1 MCHPQSVT
9 TRTNPLH
16 EATLAGQWTLQR
28 IGREL
33 RLARIT
39 GGKTQRWVARQL
51 GTSQSRVS
59 IVERGRCASA
69 TLVQLS
75 RHAASVGLR
84 LHAAA
89 YPGGRRLLDAPQLAL
104 LNRFRARLA
113 VLWRWEQEVPIPI
126 EGDLRAADARITAG
140 ECDIVVEAITRLAD
154 VQAQTRAA
162 QLKRRDLRARRL
174 ILLLGATAANRR
186 ATREAGPALM
196 DAFPITPRAALDAL
210 AAGRDPGGDALLY
223 L

>member
-1 MCHPQSVT
+1 VA

-16 EATLAGQWTLQR
+16 EATINGRWTLQR

-39 GGKTQRWVARQL
+39 GGKTQRHIATQL

-59 IVERGRCASA
+59 IIERGRCSSA
-69 TLVQLS
+69 TVLQLT

-84 LHAAA
+84 LHIAA

-104 LNRFRARLA
+104 LNRLHAHLA
-113 VLWRWEQEVPIPI
+113 AIWRWEQEVPIPI

-140 ECDIVVEAITRLAD
+140 GCVIVIEAITRLAD
-154 VQAQTRAA
+154 IQAQTRAA
-162 QLKRRDLRARRL
+162 QLKRRDLRAQRL
-174 ILLLGATAANRR
+174 ILLLAATAANRR
-186 ATREAGPALM
+186 ALREAGPVLA
-196 DAFPITPRAALDAL
+196 DAFPIPTRAALQAL
-210 AAGRDPGGDALLY
+210 AAGRDPGGDALLF

>member
-1 MCHPQSVT
+1 MA
-9 TRTNPLH
+9 TRRNPVH
-16 EATLAGQWTLQR
+16 EATLNGRWTLQR

-39 GGKTQRWVARQL
+39 GGKSQRHLANQL

-59 IVERGRCASA
+59 VIERGRCTSA
-69 TLVQLS
+69 TVLQLT

-84 LHAAA
+84 LHIAA

-104 LNRFRARLA
+104 LNRFRARIA
-113 VLWRWEQEVPIPI
+113 ALWRWEQEVPIPI

-140 ECDIVVEAITRLAD
+140 GSVIVIEAITRLAD

-162 QLKRRDLRARRL
+162 QLKRRDLGAQRL
-174 ILLLGATAANRR
+174 ILLLAATAANRR
-186 ATREAGPALM
+186 AVHEAGPALR
-196 DAFPITPRAALDAL
+196 DAFPIATRGALQAL
-210 AAGRDPGGDALLY
+210 AAGRDPGGDALLI